1 MEDALVLLNLLE
13 IPAKLKDVRMNAL
26 EMEFAQMEFASVI
39 VDFLENSAIK
49 EVWYMDSVRMIY
61 VNVIQDGS
69 VMVVM

>member
-69 VMVVM
+69 EMVVM